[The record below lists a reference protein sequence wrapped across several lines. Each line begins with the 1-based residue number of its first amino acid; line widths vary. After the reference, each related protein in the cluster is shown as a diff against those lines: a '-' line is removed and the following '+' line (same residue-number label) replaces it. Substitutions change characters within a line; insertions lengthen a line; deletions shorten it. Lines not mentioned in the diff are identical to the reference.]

1 MSVLSL
7 ENPVLINNKQAQVQE
22 LPHINLVTNKLARVH
37 DCLVCPQLLQ
47 KFD

>member
-22 LPHINLVTNKLARVH
+22 LPHINLVTDKLARFH
-37 DCLVCPQLLQ
+37 DCLICPKLLQ
-47 KFD
+47 KLD